1 MPTPPTYALS
11 PPPQS
16 SPPHRMYL
24 LAVGVIRVRT
34 QLPAYFCLRLGVLG
48 SLVVSSLVFDV
59 APTRCRGGLHL
70 RCSFYGYQ
78 TVHEQCRHRAMLYL
92 RPVLNAVRLR
102 ISLLDVKFSLA
113 GQAWEAT
120 DDRRAAQ
127 YHTDSVQ
134 FADGRAIMCV

>member
-1 MPTPPTYALS
+1 MYFLRKASALRFRCIVRS
-11 PPPQS
+11 LPHAHPANVRAIS
-16 SPPHRMYL
+16 AATVVPPHRMYL

-78 TVHEQCRHRAMLYL
+78 AVHEQCRHRAMFCL

-102 ISLLDVKFSLA
+102 ISLLDVKVQPCRPSL
-113 GQAWEAT
+113 GG
-120 DDRRAAQ
+120 
-127 YHTDSVQ
+127 H
-134 FADGRAIMCV
+134 